1 MMSSEESAAHSKKIG
16 RACEGSKQELL
27 KCLKESDCVKRGM
40 SPKECLGTN
49 ATDCGHLQVA
59 FFECKR
65 SLLDNRV
72 RFRGRKGY

>member
-1 MMSSEESAAHSKKIG
+1 MNSITVGTDHINLINVISGLCALASI
-16 RACEGSKQELL
+16 Q
-27 KCLKESDCVKRGM
+27 RGM

-65 SLLDNRV
+65 SLV
-72 RFRGRKGY
+72 RSVSC